1 MSGPRCRGSARWRE
15 LAEEFFTA
23 TRGLGGRTRTA
34 RDWEGRLVSGQ
45 PEPQR
50 WIRIGALRG
59 TSVSDAGGARG
70 AAAAGTRSAG
80 PGGPHV
86 RAAEPAAAIPGAR
99 GGVWGKPPPA
109 AGNGGGLVPEPSCD
123 GGTGEGRQTLV
134 DCRGARGRGAAGAR
148 GPPLARAG
156 RGGARRSDLGACLGA
171 FPRSPASKH
180 VNKAW
185 CVRGGRVQPPRG
197 AAVVAW
203 RCHLGRG

>member
-1 MSGPRCRGSARWRE
+1 MSGPRCRGSTRWRE

-23 TRGLGGRTRTA
+23 TSGLGGRTRTA
-34 RDWEGRLVSGQ
+34 RDWEGRLLSGQ

-109 AGNGGGLVPEPSCD
+109 AG
-123 GGTGEGRQTLV
+123 
-134 DCRGARGRGAAGAR
+134 
-148 GPPLARAG
+148 
-156 RGGARRSDLGACLGA
+156 
-171 FPRSPASKH
+171 
-180 VNKAW
+180 
-185 CVRGGRVQPPRG
+185 
-197 AAVVAW
+197 
-203 RCHLGRG
+203 